1 MPFSSVPD
9 VALARIFSFMVDVEK
24 NDKYRFYTHRQGVP
38 LPIQLSHISSDV
50 RRVVKNTSALWRYLD
65 AAVLGQQEVLDTFL
79 VRSSNDLLE
88 IQIGEYLGTH
98 AIRNFYKV
106 IAHINR
112 WHRLD

>member
-65 AAVLGQQEVLDTFL
+65 AAAILGQ
-79 VRSSNDLLE
+79 
-88 IQIGEYLGTH
+88 
-98 AIRNFYKV
+98 
-106 IAHINR
+106 
-112 WHRLD
+112 